1 MRYIITYHASNR
13 HVYMTSTKE
22 TLYFKT
28 NCMFVAYILKNYS
41 IHLNTISK
49 IVFRD
54 IRKYYRQN
62 ILNHVKHNIPITI
75 VKSNP

>member
-1 MRYIITYHASNR
+1 
-13 HVYMTSTKE
+13 MTSTKE

-28 NCMFVAYILKNYS
+28 NCMFVAYIFKNYS
-41 IHLNTISK
+41 IHFDENFK

-75 VKSNP
+75 DKSNP